1 MELCNIKRMDVKDQ
15 DVLLREW
22 HNKFTTKRIDHIKVA
37 KRYNVSYWTFGII
50 NVILSAFGS
59 IFSTINASEEFMG
72 VSSNIINACIHFL
85 VLIFSGIQHFAH
97 FQNKEIA
104 HINCSHQYSELNRLI
119 EYQQTLPK
127 SERDLKTILKK
138 YDEINSNEPLIT
150 KCC

>member
-1 MELCNIKRMDVKDQ
+1 
-15 DVLLREW
+15 
-22 HNKFTTKRIDHIKVA
+22 
-37 KRYNVSYWTFGII
+37 
-50 NVILSAFGS
+50 
-59 IFSTINASEEFMG
+59 MG
-72 VSSNIINACIHFL
+72 VSSNIINACVHFL